1 MNDDR
6 IGTASD
12 AILLGLRTELERL
25 RGRTP
30 TTAEAAILDRIE
42 AVLAVNGL
50 PSCRMPAPGS
60 ASQPPTCSC
69 RRWSAGPSRGARC
82 GSR

>member
-25 RGRTP
+25 RCRTP

-42 AVLAVNGL
+42 AVLAAADERDAE
-50 PSCRMPAPGS
+50 P
-60 ASQPPTCSC
+60 
-69 RRWSAGPSRGARC
+69 
-82 GSR
+82 

>member
-12 AILLGLRTELERL
+12 AILLGLRAELERL

-42 AVLAVNGL
+42 AVLAAAGERDAE
-50 PSCRMPAPGS
+50 PF
-60 ASQPPTCSC
+60 
-69 RRWSAGPSRGARC
+69 RRWNDVDTRA
-82 GSR
+82 